1 MKKHNLFAAALL
13 FCTGAFAAPAEA
25 VAEAGGIDTSSMSY
39 KMQQRGDIINSVHV
53 VGNHTTA
60 NDSVNILLRQFYMD
74 QFRHSREPELP
85 YFMFMSRDASMAL
98 GIGGQIQ
105 VNGWYGWNGVVDDS
119 DFHPYEI
126 PVPQNPAEK
135 RKLDASPGET
145 GLFLT
150 LLGNTKVGKFM
161 AYIEGGFSG
170 YKDRGFKL
178 KKAYVTF
185 RDWTVGYAKST
196 FSDPGAESP
205 VIDGAGQNGEMSHTT
220 PLVRWLHSFKGGWKV
235 AASVELPEFGI
246 QTVDSLVKKQNVYVP
261 DLAAFVQYGWGES
274 HVRLAGIVRVLP
286 YRDLLTGR
294 NHSKVGWGLQLST
307 AIQPDKRL
315 TLFGTVNAG
324 QGISS
329 YNNDMGVDSYDLVS
343 DLGRPG
349 VMYAPTIWSAAI
361 GAQYYFAKN
370 IYSAL
375 TLSEARNMASRQSLP
390 SDYKYGLYGAVNVF
404 WNITPRLQAGVEYLI
419 GKRQDFS
426 RRHAV
431 ADRVDAMFQFSF

>member
-1 MKKHNLFAAALL
+1 
-13 FCTGAFAAPAEA
+13 
-25 VAEAGGIDTSSMSY
+25 
-39 KMQQRGDIINSVHV
+39 
-53 VGNHTTA
+53 
-60 NDSVNILLRQFYMD
+60 MD
-74 QFRHSREPELP
+74 QFRHSWEPELP